1 MVRRAR
7 RSQIQEPSASDRV
20 KQTIEE
26 AQVALREMLAE
37 QAARDHRQAE
47 EYTSEQALRV
57 EAQALRDSLNHLEV
71 QQPISLPPGLTLS
84 LLTRWRRLVA
94 KLILKALLVE
104 TFPRVCHGTTF
115 HLWLFHML
123 DTF

>member
-1 MVRRAR
+1 MARRAR
-7 RSQIQEPSASDRV
+7 RSQIQAPSASDRL

-26 AQVALREMLAE
+26 AQV
-37 QAARDHRQAE
+37 
-47 EYTSEQALRV
+47 
-57 EAQALRDSLNHLEV
+57 EAQALHDRLNHLEA

-84 LLTRWRRLVA
+84 WLPYKSWRRLVA

-104 TFPRVCHGTTF
+104 HGTTF
-115 HLWLFHML
+115 HVWLFHML